1 MLFIVRSGI
10 FRAVLATFSLQK
22 YFRSDFLTRS
32 GEILGRGG
40 KGKKTATRLEV
51 ESSLH
56 GAMVQVLGALFSSKS
71 AFVEEDEALIFSNVF

>member
-1 MLFIVRSGI
+1 MVKFWG
-10 FRAVLATFSLQK
+10 
-22 YFRSDFLTRS
+22 
-32 GEILGRGG
+32 GEG

-56 GAMVQVLGALFSSKS
+56 GAVVQVLGALFSSKS